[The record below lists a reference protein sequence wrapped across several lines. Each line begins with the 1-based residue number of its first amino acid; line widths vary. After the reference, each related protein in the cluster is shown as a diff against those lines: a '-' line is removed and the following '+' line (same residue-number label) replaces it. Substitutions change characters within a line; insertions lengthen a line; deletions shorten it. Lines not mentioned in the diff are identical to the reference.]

1 MQSALA
7 WIWAPVVLYAIGLGL
22 GLLVE
27 TATRFRPDQG
37 LTVPLGFS
45 LALAVTTPLYFAGAR
60 ATTVA
65 IILAVA
71 ALVGILVRRD
81 RLRATAWGGPAMWA
95 AVAAYGLYMAPCVLS
110 GSWTWA
116 GYNFTNDPANTLT
129 ATQWILAHG
138 FNEPARV
145 STSAIVAQS
154 NIHGGYPLGAH
165 LLLGSVRP
173 LIGVPLEAAYQSFIA
188 FAAAMAAAAM
198 SQICCRLGL
207 PAIWAVVA
215 SVTATGANL
224 LYVYG
229 QLGGV
234 KEIVMVALLATT
246 TAIAAQSLPGRWTT
260 GAAVTAVVPLAASVP
275 VYSAGGLIYAV
286 IFGGAAV
293 LFALVDRGRRPLR
306 SVALTGAVAVAVFV
320 IMTAPSLV
328 AAVRFGSDVNSGL
341 DVAPLGQ
348 LLRPLPLSQ
357 IAGVWWGEDWRLPL
371 HSGIRWDLN
380 RLVLALIFAAACFGA
395 VSAIRQRRPGMLV
408 GVLAVIAAIAIVG
421 PQTTPYGESKLYII
435 VSPFIVLTAGL
446 GVWAVGRRVRLAGL
460 AAGAAIVLAIA
471 YTDAIVYREVRLAPI
486 DRMHAMEDVARAA
499 RGHGIV
505 LDYEW
510 EEWAKYFMRGA
521 MVNSGIETYW
531 SPDGM
536 PLRKGISLPGNHYDL
551 DEVPLHYVT
560 SFSALVS
567 RRAPD
572 ASRPPANFH
581 LAYGNRY
588 YELWLRDKR
597 LTVVHHLPIQ
607 GLFTSQVK
615 VPCTDIERFAREA
628 APGDELM
635 AARRPPNIVMQPTQV
650 NHSAGWPASPAIEGT
665 TVPQTPGRAEGSTYV
680 REGTYRVWLYGSS
693 GRPIDAIVDGR
704 KVGQLKQVNTPGGWV
719 QVGQVRLA
727 SGRHSLEIRR
737 PGGSLAPGDG
747 YQGRIGPLAL
757 EPVAGGTILR
767 VRASRASRLCSGPLD
782 WVEIV
787 RPSGRPA

>member
-7 WIWAPVVLYAIGLGL
+7 WIWAPAVLYAISLGL

-27 TATRFRPDQG
+27 SATRFRPDPG
-37 LTVPLGFS
+37 LTVPLGFA
-45 LALAVTTPLYFAGAR
+45 LALTMATPLYYFGAR
-60 ATTVA
+60 AT
-65 IILAVA
+65 AVA
-71 ALVGILVRRD
+71 LLLAAAAVVGAVLRRN
-81 RLRATAWGGPAMWA
+81 RLRACAWSQPAMWA
-95 AVAAYGLYMAPCVLS
+95 ALAAYGLYLAPCVLS

-129 ATQWILAHG
+129 ATAWILQHG

-198 SQICCRLGL
+198 AQICRRVGM

-215 SVTATGANL
+215 AVTATGANL

-234 KEIVMVALLATT
+234 KEIVMVALLATAT
-246 TAIAAQSLPGRWTT
+246 GIAAQSPPGRWTT

-275 VYSAGGLIYAV
+275 VYSAGGLIYST
-286 IFGGAAV
+286 IFGAV
-293 LFALVDRGRRPLR
+293 AIAFALLDRGRRPLR
-306 SVALTGAVAVAVFV
+306 AVALTGAVAVAVFV
-320 IMTAPSLV
+320 VMTAPSL
-328 AAVRFGSDVNSGL
+328 ASAVRFGSDVNSGL

-357 IAGVWWGEDWRLPL
+357 IAGVWWGEDWRLPIPP
-371 HSGIRWDLN
+371 GIRWDLN
-380 RLVLALIFAAACFGA
+380 RLALALVFLAAVVGA
-395 VSAIRQRRPGMLV
+395 IYVIRRRMAGVLV
-408 GVLAVIAAIAIVG
+408 GVLAVVAAIALVG
-421 PQTTPYGESKLYII
+421 PRTTPYGESKLYII
-435 VSPFIVLTAGL
+435 VSPFIVLIAGL
-446 GVWAVGRRVRLAGL
+446 GVWALARRVRPAAIVAGL
-460 AAGAAIVLAIA
+460 AIVLAIA

-486 DRMHAMEDVARAA
+486 DRMQAMEDVARAA
-499 RGHGIV
+499 RGHGVV

-510 EEWAKYFMRGA
+510 EEWAKYFMRSA
-521 MVNSGIETYW
+521 LVNSGIETYW

-536 PLRKGISLPGNHYDL
+536 PVRKGIALPGNHYDL
-551 DEVPLHYVT
+551 DEVPLHYIT
-560 SFSALVS
+560 GFSALVS

-581 LAYGNRY
+581 LAYSNRY

-615 VPCTDIERFAREA
+615 VPCRDVERFASQAE
-628 APGDELM
+628 PGDELM
-635 AARRPPNIVMQPTQV
+635 AARRATNVVMQPTQV
-650 NHSAGWPASPAIEGT
+650 GHSAGWAPSPAIEGT
-665 TVPQTPGRAEGSTYV
+665 TVPGTPGHAAAATFV
-680 REGTYRVWLYGSS
+680 AQGTYRVWLYGSS

-727 SGRHSLEIRR
+727 SGRHRLEIRR
-737 PGGSLAPGDG
+737 PGGSLAPGNS

-757 EPVAGGTILR
+757 EPVARGTVLR
-767 VRASRASRLCSGPLD
+767 VPASRASELCNGPLD

-787 RPSGRPA
+787 RPRGRPA